1 MAITVNGQIY
11 RNLQEQVQYLTDVVN
26 SMNPGGGGDG
36 FGDVTNVVVNDAI
49 TNITEDTT
57 SGMTV
62 AGKLKVVTDTET
74 FEIPSQF
81 KLPIKGDGSIVLD
94 TNEAGNFFTIHLD
107 AVSANKLAKALVIPQ
122 NAPATESIVAID
134 TTNVQSLLTV
144 GNGLK
149 VTGNALASK
158 VTYALDGTTLT
169 ITNQ

>member
-11 RNLQEQVQYLTDVVN
+11 RNLQEQVQYLTNVIDN
-26 SMNPGGGGDG
+26 MNPGGGGGGGGG
-36 FGDVTNVVVNDAI
+36 FGDATEVVVNDAI

-62 AGKLKVVTDTET
+62 AGKLKVVTDTNT

-107 AVSANKLAKALVIPQ
+107 AVSANKLAKALVIRWVFSGDFISTAFSPIL
-122 NAPATESIVAID
+122 P
-134 TTNVQSLLTV
+134 
-144 GNGLK
+144 
-149 VTGNALASK
+149 LACC
-158 VTYALDGTTLT
+158 
-169 ITNQ
+169 IHW